1 MSQGFEPRPKGEE
14 NFGNWQVKPDLPK
27 SKGRGC
33 LKGCLIA
40 AAVLLIL
47 AIVAAWI
54 VSLNWRD
61 WTGAYVRTGLVEIFN
76 ETDLPEEEKEQIQEQ
91 VERVLTAFEEGTLTG
106 DQVEMLVD
114 ELVQSPL
121 PGAVIAFSIE
131 KQYFDRSDLS
141 DEEKDAG
148 RTTLRRC
155 VRGYSDGDLTEEDV
169 DAVLGHLGTKDPD
182 GKWEFR
188 DDVTDEELRK
198 FLAEATERA
207 DTAGVAETVEE
218 VDPSDEI
225 KRIVDSI
232 LNPDMPLIPEP

>member
-27 SKGRGC
+27 SEGRGC

-61 WTGAYVRTGLVEIFN
+61 WTGAFVRTGLEETLN
-76 ETDLPEEEKEQIQEQ
+76 EMDLPAEEKEQIQEQ
-91 VERVLTAFEEGTLTG
+91 VERVVTAFEEGTLTG
-106 DQVEMLVD
+106 DQVEMLFD

-131 KQYFDRSDLS
+131 KKYFDRPDLS

-169 DAVLGHLGTKDPD
+169 DAVLGHIGTKDPD
-182 GKWEFR
+182 GSWVFR

-198 FLAEATERA
+198 FLAEARKRA

-225 KRIVDSI
+225 KRIVDPI
-232 LNPDMPLIPEP
+232 LNLERSLTLE

>member
-1 MSQGFEPRPKGEE
+1 
-14 NFGNWQVKPDLPK
+14 
-27 SKGRGC
+27 
-33 LKGCLIA
+33 
-40 AAVLLIL
+40 
-47 AIVAAWI
+47 
-54 VSLNWRD
+54 
-61 WTGAYVRTGLVEIFN
+61 
-76 ETDLPEEEKEQIQEQ
+76 
-91 VERVLTAFEEGTLTG
+91 
-106 DQVEMLVD
+106 MLFD

-169 DAVLGHLGTKDPD
+169 DAVLGHIGTKDPD
-182 GKWEFR
+182 GNWEFR

-207 DTAGVAETVEE
+207 DTAGVAETVED

-232 LNPDMPLIPEP
+232 LNPDMPLIPES

>member
-14 NFGNWQVKPDLPK
+14 NFGNWQVEPDLPK
-27 SKGRGC
+27 SEGRGC

-40 AAVLLIL
+40 AAVLLVL
-47 AIVAAWI
+47 AMIAAWI

-61 WTGAYVRTGLVEIFN
+61 WAGAFVRTGLEETLN
-76 ETDLPEEEKEQIQEQ
+76 ETDLPAEEKEQIQEQ
-91 VERVLTAFEEGTLTG
+91 VERVVTAFEEGTLTG
-106 DQVEMLVD
+106 AQVELLVD

-121 PGAVIAFSIE
+121 PGAVIAFTIE
-131 KQYFDRSDLS
+131 KQYFDRSGLS

-169 DAVLGHLGTKDPD
+169 DAALVHVGTKDAD
-182 GKWEFR
+182 GNWEFR

-207 DTAGVAETVEE
+207 DTAGVAETVKE

-232 LNPDMPLIPEP
+232 LKPDRSVIPES